1 MEQRLTGES
10 KGTLDDK
17 GRISLPARIRNEL
30 PGNTVVL
37 TKGLEKC
44 IWIFPPEKWDLLA
57 EELLTTKKLNM
68 QESTWIQHRFIVP
81 SQPVEI
87 DKAGRIALPQS
98 LREYAMLTRDCMIC
112 GTGRRIELWQVEE
125 YNAYH
130 EANEPNT
137 MSIVES
143 LGNLPF

>member
-1 MEQRLTGES
+1 MLQLTGES

-17 GRISLPARIRNEL
+17 GRISLPARIRSDL

-44 IWIFPPEKWDLLA
+44 IWIFPPEGWDLFA
-57 EELLTTKKLNM
+57 EKLFTSEMLNM
-68 QESTWIQHRFIVP
+68 KKRNWLEHRFIVP

-98 LREYAMLTRDCMIC
+98 LREYAMLTRDCIIC
-112 GTGRRIELWQVEE
+112 GTGRRIELWHIDE